1 MSVAS
6 AAVVAAALVAAF
18 QDLNAA
24 IAAAAAAHA
33 AMTAKA
39 RFIEMDDRG
48 PMPTMASHGSQ
59 SDLKAGMCNS

>member
-1 MSVAS
+1 
-6 AAVVAAALVAAF
+6 
-18 QDLNAA
+18 LNAA

-39 RFIEMDDRG
+39 RFIGMDDTG
-48 PMPTMASHGSQ
+48 PMPTMADYDSQ